1 MESDGTLTFNPA
13 YKNQET
19 ISQIRRAFSKN
30 TNLPSVTLQK
40 FFDESVYSSLQSAFR
55 KQKFTKKADR
65 MHYRYST
72 SPLPK
77 ALKEILNDENFIA
90 LCSRILDTKM
100 KGIEGAMHSF
110 GWKDYTLLHD
120 EAIEQPGFDIIMD
133 FTDAWPKDAGGIS
146 VYVDGTGNYH
156 HIPSS
161 SNTLT
166 LASRKE
172 GVSKF
177 VQYVNHKAGQRSR
190 MLFLGTFR
198 R

>member
-1 MESDGTLTFNPA
+1 MENDHALSYNPA

-55 KQKFTKKADR
+55 KQKFAKKVDR

-77 ALKEILNDENFIA
+77 ALKEILNNENFIA
-90 LCSRILDTKM
+90 LCSRIMGTKITR
-100 KGIEGAMHSF
+100 IEGALYSF
-110 GWKDYTLLHD
+110 GWRDYTLLHD
-120 EAIEQPGFDIIMD
+120 EAMEQPGFDIIID
-133 FTDAWPKDAGGIS
+133 FTDSWPQDAGGII
-146 VYVDGTGNYH
+146 VYVDGTWNYH
-156 HIPSS
+156 HIPPTPNALS
-161 SNTLT
+161 LT
-166 LASRKE
+166 KRE
-172 GVSKF
+172 ENVQKF
-177 VQYVNHKAGQRSR
+177 VQYVNHKAGKKSR
-190 MLFLGTFR
+190 VLFLGTFR